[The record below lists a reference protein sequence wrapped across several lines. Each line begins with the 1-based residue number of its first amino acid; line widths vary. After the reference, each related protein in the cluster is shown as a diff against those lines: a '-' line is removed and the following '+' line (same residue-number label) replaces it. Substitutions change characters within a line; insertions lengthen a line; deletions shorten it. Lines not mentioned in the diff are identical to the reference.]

1 MHAAQVPAPPSSGDL
16 IPPAVMHQQC
26 RQTAELTSRTVPA
39 HLMGML
45 AEEAGGG
52 LQYQLSD
59 EALVLGA
66 VLPVS
71 EGLIG

>member
-1 MHAAQVPAPPSSGDL
+1 MQGELSAG
-16 IPPAVMHQQC
+16 
-26 RQTAELTSRTVPA
+26 ELTSRTVPA

-45 AEEAGGG
+45 AEQAGGG

-66 VLPVS
+66 VLPVG